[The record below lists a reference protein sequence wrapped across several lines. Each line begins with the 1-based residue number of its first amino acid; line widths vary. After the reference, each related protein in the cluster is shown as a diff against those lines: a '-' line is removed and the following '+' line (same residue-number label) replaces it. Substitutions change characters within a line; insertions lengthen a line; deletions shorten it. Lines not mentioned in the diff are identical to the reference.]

1 MTLASGFQVRDE
13 KYSTV
18 TASAVSSPGMTYL
31 ILNEPLT
38 MLRGPNSAPPQA
50 IITSPRKTAPPT
62 RSRPKSSSA
71 ALKSALPANG
81 LAVEGKI
88 GAGTLSPAAF
98 ISGYGTTEQARS
110 SYDVTTYKGS
120 LVSSTGLVTETLA
133 GTAAGIKWLYSD
145 ATTNAIYSLATFA
158 KNSTGAGAAGLGL
171 SITLAAKTST
181 TVDMPQVTLASA
193 WVVATHAT
201 RTARGTLN
209 AVDYNGTREAIRWE
223 ADGTVARLGF
233 FGATAVVKPTA
244 MTTQLTT
251 ITYTDPGTP
260 DYAVSD
266 VTQTTPFGFTTA
278 DEARTV
284 LSIIKNLQDRV
295 GQLET
300 KLQALGL
307 LT

>member
-1 MTLASGFQVRDE
+1 
-13 KYSTV
+13 
-18 TASAVSSPGMTYL
+18 
-31 ILNEPLT
+31 
-38 MLRGPNSAPPQA
+38 
-50 IITSPRKTAPPT
+50 
-62 RSRPKSSSA
+62 
-71 ALKSALPANG
+71 
-81 LAVEGKI
+81 
-88 GAGTLSPAAF
+88 
-98 ISGYGTTEQARS
+98 
-110 SYDVTTYKGS
+110 
-120 LVSSTGLVTETLA
+120 
-133 GTAAGIKWLYSD
+133 
-145 ATTNAIYSLATFA
+145 
-158 KNSTGAGAAGLGL
+158 
-171 SITLAAKTST
+171 
-181 TVDMPQVTLASA
+181 MPQVTLASA

-284 LSIIKNLQDRV
+284 LSVIKNLQDRV